1 MKKLSLIFAF
11 VLVSLLANAQM
22 TKSEVETMMK
32 GINMQETPDI
42 FLIRTRQH
50 DGSSQQ
56 GWFEKYEKLDSKTTK
71 ITYNDN
77 SIYLEGS
84 SYTAL
89 IPYDKIKII
98 FAKKASYL
106 SIELID

>member
-1 MKKLSLIFAF
+1 MKKLSLIFVF
-11 VLVSLLANAQM
+11 VLVSFITNAQM
-22 TKSEVETMMK
+22 SKPEVESMMK

-50 DGSSQQ
+50 DGTSQ
-56 GWFEKYEKLDSKTTK
+56 GWFEKYEKLDTKTTK
-71 ITYNDN
+71 ITYNDK
-77 SIYLEGS
+77 SMLLEGT

-89 IPYDKIKII
+89 IPYDKIKLI
-98 FAKKASYL
+98 FVKKASFL